1 MDFSLLNIE
10 QLAAATYSGKHLLV
24 LAGAGTGKTRTIIA
38 RAIHLI
44 SNGVQPER
52 IKILSFTRKSAQE
65 IVHRIKIESSGNNS
79 ARGLN
84 GSTFHAWCMELIQH
98 YPKAFGL
105 EGFSCIDDDDQETA
119 FKLVM
124 GRAYGKQTIKL
135 QERCRL
141 TPSVVASIYSFAINT
156 RCSLSDSI
164 CSQLNLSKSRE
175 QHQELIEQSRQICQ
189 AIIQDYIVYKKKRQ
203 YIDYDDMLTVV
214 ALALKKS
221 DSLRQRIS
229 SLYDHI
235 LIDEM
240 QDTNPL
246 QWMLLES
253 FYDNCHLFCVGDDAQ
268 SIYAFRGADFKSIHS
283 FKDKVPNGE
292 VYRLTEN
299 YRSTQE
305 ILDLSNWVLNKSP
318 LKYGKDLVAHRG
330 PGKKPMMFL
339 LSSPWEEANI
349 VTDIIQKGVV
359 EGKFYKDYLVLSR
372 GAFSCRTIE
381 AACITKGIPYR
392 FYGGTRLMKSA
403 HVRDVV
409 SALRI
414 VSNHHDELAWTRY
427 LTLWPGI
434 GEVKAA
440 KLVDVAMERNDIR
453 SAVSSLSIEKGQSHG
468 MKDVLMSITD
478 CLSNPSRAIE
488 LVLKQMET
496 MLSKKYDNWDIRK
509 ADFDAL
515 KIVATKCA
523 DIATFITEYV
533 LDPTAEQ
540 TRKLDD
546 KSDEDSVIISTIH
559 SAKGLEADTCFV
571 INVTPK
577 SYPSPKAINDD
588 EVEEERRCLYVAL
601 TRAKNTLNI
610 MSRKHS
616 IMAISLKGA
625 HFYSSPYC
633 DEEVG
638 QIVSITGG
646 WNAEKRT
653 LETFYTLE
661 MSATGEKV
669 LMEHDE
675 FMMKYFFGP
684 EGAVTDERYFLN
696 GLTTDLIDYYTES
709 RKKDVLDAEYKSEWA
724 DVGNADGPDM
734 LGNFDFN

>member
-1 MDFSLLNIE
+1 MLNKE
-10 QLAAATYSGKHLLV
+10 QLAAATFSGKHLLV

-44 SNGVQPER
+44 NNGVQPER

-65 IVHRIKIESSGNNS
+65 IVHRIKIESSGNNN
-79 ARGLN
+79 AKGLN

-105 EGFSCIDDDDQETA
+105 EGFSCIDADDQETA

-141 TPSVVASIYSFAINT
+141 TPSVIASICSFALNT

-164 CSQLNLSKSRE
+164 CCQLNLSKSRKS
-175 QHQELIEQSRQICQ
+175 QQELIEQSRQICQ
-189 AIIQDYIVYKKKRQ
+189 SVIQDYIEYKRKRQ

-214 ALALKKS
+214 ALALKKNEA
-221 DSLRQRIS
+221 LRQKITS
-229 SLYDHI
+229 QYDHI

-283 FKDKVPNGE
+283 FKEKVPNGE

-330 PGKKPMMFL
+330 TGKKPMVFL

-392 FYGGTRLMKSA
+392 FYGGTQLMKSA

-440 KLVDVAMERNDIR
+440 KLVDVALERNDAR
-453 SAVSSLSIEKGQSHG
+453 SAVSSISIDKGQSG
-468 MKDVLMSITD
+468 EMKEVLLSIMD
-478 CLSNPSRAIE
+478 CLSDPSKAIDI
-488 LVLKQMET
+488 VVKQMET
-496 MLSKKYDNWDIRK
+496 MLCKKYDNWDVRK

-523 DIATFITEYV
+523 DISTFITEYI

-540 TRKLDD
+540 TRKLED
-546 KSDEDSVIISTIH
+546 KSEEDFVIISTIH

-571 INVTPK
+571 INVTPE
-577 SYPSPKAINDD
+577 SYPSPKAISDD

-610 MSRKHS
+610 MSRKQS
-616 IMAISLKGA
+616 ILAMSLKGA

-638 QIVSITGG
+638 KITDVTAN

-653 LETFYTLE
+653 LENFYTLE
-661 MSATGEKV
+661 MFATGEKIQ
-669 LMEHDE
+669 MEREE
-675 FMMKYFFGP
+675 FMQKYFFKP
-684 EGAVTDERYFLN
+684 DGAVSNERYFLN
-696 GLTTDLIDYYTES
+696 GLSTNLIEYYTEA
-709 RKKDVLDAEYKSEWA
+709 RKKDVLDAGYESDWA
-724 DVGNADGPDM
+724 DVGLNEGPNM
-734 LGNFDFN
+734 LDSFDFN

>member
-1 MDFSLLNIE
+1 MDFSKLNKE
-10 QLAAATYSGKHLLV
+10 QLAAASFEGKHLLV

-38 RAIHLI
+38 RAIFLI
-44 SNGVQPER
+44 NNGVQPER

-65 IVHRIKIESSGNNS
+65 IVQRIKIESDGSNK
-79 ARGLN
+79 AKGLS

-105 EGFSCIDDDDQETA
+105 EGFSCIDADDQETA

-135 QERCRL
+135 QDRCRL
-141 TPSVVASIYSFAINT
+141 TPSIIASIYSYAINT

-164 CSQLNLSKSRE
+164 CCQLNLSKSRRS
-175 QHQELIEQSRQICQ
+175 HQELIEQSRQICQ
-189 AIIQDYIVYKKKRQ
+189 AVIQDYIEYKKKRR
-203 YIDYDDMLTVV
+203 YIDYDDMLSVV
-214 ALALKKS
+214 ALALKKN
-221 DSLRQRIS
+221 DQLRAKIT

-246 QWMLLES
+246 QWLLLES

-268 SIYAFRGADFKSIHS
+268 SIYAFRGADFMSIHT
-283 FKDKVPNGE
+283 FRDRVPNGV
-292 VYRLTEN
+292 VYKLTEN

-305 ILDLSNWVLNKSP
+305 ILGLANWLLNKSP
-318 LKYGKDLVAHRG
+318 LRYEKNLVAHRG
-330 PGKKPMMFL
+330 RGKKPMVFL

-359 EGKFYKDYLVLSR
+359 EGKVYKDFLVLSR

-381 AACITKGIPYR
+381 AACITKGIPYK
-392 FYGGTRLMKSA
+392 FYGGTQLMKSA

-440 KLVDVAMERNDIR
+440 KIVDIALERNDIN
-453 SAVSSLSIEKGQSHG
+453 SAVDSIPIEKGQSQE
-468 MKDVLMSITD
+468 MKDVLMSIID
-478 CLSNPSRAIE
+478 CLAEPSRAIDI
-488 LVLKQMET
+488 VVRQMDA
-496 MLSKKYDNWDIRK
+496 MLCKKYDNWDIRK
-509 ADFDAL
+509 ADFEAL
-515 KIVATKCA
+515 KIVAAKCA
-523 DIATFITEYV
+523 DISSFITEYI

-540 TRKLDD
+540 TRKIED
-546 KSDEDSVIISTIH
+546 KSEEDFVIISTIH

-571 INVTPK
+571 INVTPD
-577 SYPSPKAINDD
+577 SYPSPKAVSDE
-588 EVEEERRCLYVAL
+588 EVEEERRCLYVAF

-616 IMAISLKGA
+616 ILGMYLKGA

-633 DEEVG
+633 EEEVG
-638 QIVSITGG
+638 QIIDTSGE
-646 WNAEKRT
+646 WNPERRT
-653 LETFYTLE
+653 LETTYTIQL
-661 MSATGEKV
+661 SATGETIK
-669 LMEHDE
+669 MDSEE
-675 FMMKYFFGP
+675 FMQKYFFGS
-684 EGAVTDERYFLN
+684 EGAITREQYFLN
-696 GLTTDLIDYYTES
+696 GLPIGMIEYYTES
-709 RKKDVLDAEYKSEWA
+709 RKEEILGAGYESDWSEAKGGPDVLGD
-724 DVGNADGPDM
+724 
-734 LGNFDFN
+734 FDFN